1 MTSKGKI
8 MIAKIMRYIKLKNFC
23 TAKEAN
29 NIKRQPMEWEKMIAN
44 HVSDK
49 ALMSNISIKSYNLI
63 A

>member
-1 MTSKGKI
+1 